1 VDEVYRQIA
10 AQLDRITLRPAAFI
24 DRDGT
29 LIEDKHYLADPD
41 KIAFLPG
48 ALDGVKR
55 LKQAGYLI
63 VIVSNQ
69 SGVARGFFPTIAVD
83 RVHERLTR
91 LMTDAGCP
99 PDDTRFCPHLPDG
112 DDPAYREDCQCR
124 KPKPG
129 MLEDAARALKID
141 MKRSYMIGDKQ
152 SDIQCGRAAGTAA
165 VLVRTGEGTETEKN
179 LPDHS
184 YLRPDFIGNDLGAI
198 SRYIVARV

>member
-1 VDEVYRQIA
+1 MV
-10 AQLDRITLRPAAFI
+10 DRIILRPAAFI

-55 LKQAGYLI
+55 LQRAGYTI

-69 SGVARGFFPTIAVD
+69 SGVARGFFPSAAVD
-83 RVHERLTR
+83 RVHER
-91 LMTDAGCP
+91 MSESMAQAGCP
-99 PDDTRFCPHLPDG
+99 PDDIRFCPHLPDG
-112 DDPAYREDCQCR
+112 DDLAYREDCRCR

-141 MKRSYMIGDKQ
+141 MKRSYMIGDKY
-152 SDIQCGRAAGTAA
+152 SDLQCGRAAGTAA
-165 VLVRTGEGTETEKN
+165 VLVRTGEGTETERN
-179 LPDHS
+179 LPGHP
-184 YLRPDFIGNDLGAI
+184 YLRPDMVCDDLGAAAELI
-198 SRYIVARV
+198 VSRVL